1 MLDVMRSGLETQ
13 PRAFM
18 KNLQT
23 SDAPETVLS
32 SRRRFRLGIGGGPLA
47 ISLIFHGVLVA
58 LGIAWIFKIIPEPE
72 ERSNIVMP
80 RGGPPSEIHRKPSKP
95 SVRSDQSRASAVG
108 VTGAITLPDPEMSS
122 RMVSLGEMNAG

>member
-47 ISLIFHGVLVA
+47 ISLIFHGILVA
-58 LGIAWIFKIIPEPE
+58 LGIAWIFKIIPEPPE
-72 ERSNIVMP
+72 ERADISMG
-80 RGGPPSEIHRKPSKP
+80 RGHPSDHNRKPSKP
-95 SVRSDQSRASAVG
+95 SMRSDRARASAVG
-108 VTGAITLPDPEMSS
+108 VTGSITLPEPEMSS
-122 RMVSLGEMNAG
+122 RMV